1 MKKKVLAA
9 VLVAAMTMGLAAC
22 GSKSNDS
29 APADTAEKTE
39 EAADGEETADA
50 EAADGEEKYPEGY
63 TLRVGMNPEETI
75 RMAHRWHRPVCLR
88 IRRTGCTQD
97 LRYLRMEP
105 EDHQNRL
112 GWPDSRRCIR

>member
-39 EAADGEETADA
+39 EAADGEETAD
-50 EAADGEEKYPEGY
+50 
-63 TLRVGMNPEETI
+63 
-75 RMAHRWHRPVCLR
+75 
-88 IRRTGCTQD
+88 
-97 LRYLRMEP
+97 
-105 EDHQNRL
+105 
-112 GWPDSRRCIR
+112 S